1 MSSGVRSATPPRPD
15 RIVKSGNTGWQ
26 GRHDYDNDNDCD
38 NDAQDSEMIP
48 ATDDGTVLVID
59 DEPDNLR
66 LALEMLRGQGLEMV
80 SARDGA
86 AGVHIAT
93 RLRPDLILL
102 DIRMPGLDGFEVCGL
117 LKANPVTRE
126 IPVIFLT
133 ALDQIEDKARG
144 FALGGVDYV
153 TKPFDARELLL
164 RVASHLRLARR
175 VARLPE
181 RCHTPAPN
189 QRRHR
194 WTTVRLSTLTAMA
207 ARPATPDDERPA

>member
-1 MSSGVRSATPPRPD
+1 
-15 RIVKSGNTGWQ
+15 
-26 GRHDYDNDNDCD
+26 
-38 NDAQDSEMIP
+38 MIP